1 MSETVA
7 ALIDAGVPPDAMGAE
22 GNTALHLA
30 SWHKEEG
37 AVAVLMRAGKP
48 LFLLFLQGRSG
59 AAAGCSKPCSRA
71 PPPPTAIVCWNAL
84 RVCRNGVH
92 KKKKKQDC
100 TCRCV
105 YSLMF
110 FLCSLCP
117 AGGGDGGSA
126 RLRKIGR
133 QGKTLA
139 SKLSWVWMQTSDVY
153 FVANFDSLVDL
164 FCAFCRRL
172 LLCSGASPT
181 QENMK
186 GSTAIDLAKTE
197 TTLTLLCPL
206 HYCAAR
212 GLLDNL
218 VAEVAKVAGFVALE
232 CFLFGLNTILLAS
245 RKSRFSRAR
254 RPCGGCRVLWCAC
267 TLWKVLVAPKMLV
280 IYVRAMLVWPALRL
294 RVGPAPRS
302 PTPVVG

>member
-1 MSETVA
+1 MRGMSETVA

-71 PPPPTAIVCWNAL
+71 PPPL
-84 RVCRNGVH
+84 RPLFVGMLSMFVGMVFIRRKN
-92 KKKKKQDC
+92 KID

-164 FCAFCRRL
+164 FCAVF
-172 LLCSGASPT
+172 
-181 QENMK
+181 
-186 GSTAIDLAKTE
+186 
-197 TTLTLLCPL
+197 
-206 HYCAAR
+206 R
-212 GLLDNL
+212 GQPHPGEHEGEHGD
-218 VAEVAKVAGFVALE
+218 
-232 CFLFGLNTILLAS
+232 
-245 RKSRFSRAR
+245 
-254 RPCGGCRVLWCAC
+254 
-267 TLWKVLVAPKMLV
+267 
-280 IYVRAMLVWPALRL
+280 
-294 RVGPAPRS
+294 
-302 PTPVVG
+302 